1 MDYRDLQRQAEKLR
15 RMVMANPELSQSEI
29 ASRLAT
35 IETVLNQMN
44 QRLFGNGQPGE
55 ISALKARITRLESW
69 FWRAAGG
76 GGVIFAL
83 AYYFWR
89 QLR

>member
-1 MDYRDLQRQAEKLR
+1 MDHDDLQRQAEKLR

-29 ASRLAT
+29 ATRLAV

-44 QRLFGNGQPGE
+44 DRLFGNGQPGE
-55 ISALKARITRLESW
+55 ISALKARMAKLESW

-76 GGVIFAL
+76 GGVLFAL
-83 AYYFWR
+83 AYIF
-89 QLR
+89 LRH